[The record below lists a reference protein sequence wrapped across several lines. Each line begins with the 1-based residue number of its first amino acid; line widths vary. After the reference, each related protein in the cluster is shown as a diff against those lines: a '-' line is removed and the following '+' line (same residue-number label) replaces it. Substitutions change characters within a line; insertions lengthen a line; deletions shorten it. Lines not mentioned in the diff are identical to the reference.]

1 MNQAFS
7 LVMEYLWV
15 WYGLSTYLQ
24 SIRWQIVFIQS
35 SALIRIC
42 VLEQS
47 IDHDYDIYVC
57 VCVFVGR

>member
-1 MNQAFS
+1 
-7 LVMEYLWV
+7 MEYLWV
-15 WYGLSTYLQ
+15 WYGLSTYLLQ

-47 IDHDYDIYVC
+47 IDHDYDIYMC